1 MFVLVKFVD
10 KQKSAL
16 WGVGVFGSLG
26 LFILVIHLLSRT
38 NRFLEQSVVKMPVP
52 DAIIIGAQDS
62 LIRDRVGADFEAK
75 YGKNGKK
82 IKANNN
88 NSLVTSAAVL
98 PGVAAS
104 PVVAAPIANRST
116 VAVNIGNKRG
126 IQDIASSTEF
136 SILNA
141 NNQVIEKLQ
150 ASQKFR
156 FSAQPN
162 GIQIGEK
169 IYTDSVILQ
178 PKDNGQL
185 FLDGHW
191 HRGTFTVTRTA
202 DLLLVVN
209 NVSP

>member
-1 MFVLVKFVD
+1 MFVLVGFMD

-38 NRFLEQSVVKMPVP
+38 NKFLEQSVVKMPVP
-52 DAIIIGAQDS
+52 DAIIVGAQDS
-62 LIRDRVGADFEAK
+62 LIRDRIRADFEAK

-82 IKANNN
+82 FKGGNND
-88 NSLVTSAAVL
+88 SLVTSAAVL
-98 PGVAAS
+98 TDVAAS
-104 PVVAAPIANRST
+104 PVVAAPIANRSA
-116 VAVNIGNKRG
+116 VAAGVGNKRE

-156 FSAQPN
+156 FSAQLN
-162 GIQIGEK
+162 GIQIGKK
-169 IYTDSVILQ
+169 IYADSVILK
-178 PKDNGQL
+178 PKDNGLL

-191 HRGTFTVTRTA
+191 YRGTFTVTRAA

-209 NVSP
+209 NVLP

>member
-1 MFVLVKFVD
+1 MFVLVRFMD

-16 WGVGVFGSLG
+16 WGVVVFGSLG
-26 LFILVIHLLSRT
+26 LFMLVIHFLSRT
-38 NRFLEQSVVKMPVP
+38 SRFLEQSVVKMPVP
-52 DAIIIGAQDS
+52 DAIIVGAQDK
-62 LIRDRVGADFEAK
+62 LIGDRVRADFEAT

-82 IKANNN
+82 LKGSSND
-88 NSLVTSAAVL
+88 SLVTSAAIL
-98 PGVAAS
+98 
-104 PVVAAPIANRST
+104 PVVATSPMISAPVVNRSA
-116 VAVNIGNKRG
+116 VAVDIGNKRG

-136 SILNA
+136 SILNE

-169 IYTDSVILQ
+169 IYADSVILQ

-191 HRGTFTVTRTA
+191 YQGTFTVTRAA
-202 DLLLVVN
+202 DLLMVVN
-209 NVSP
+209 NVSQ